1 MHLCHRAN
9 LNVHKDNEIS
19 SIPSCWFRASGQR
32 RMTPCWDLL
41 LKRKALELVSRWA
54 HSSPGEACHN
64 ILLSH
69 PICPW
74 SIDQS
79 AYLGNC
85 TQVRCNRLRHPET
98 WLMVNHADHSTGTLN
113 WILPPAW
120 NIGARQRW
128 TSSGSP
134 PHANSY
140 VWVFILLVVVW
151 GINTVMFGLVDLQ
164 GYWKCTCPVFMHLTL
179 CACSWEIR
187 CFWPTHG
194 GS

>member
-1 MHLCHRAN
+1 MLR
-9 LNVHKDNEIS
+9 L
-19 SIPSCWFRASGQR
+19 
-32 RMTPCWDLL
+32 LL

-151 GINTVMFGLVDLQ
+151 GINTSRVLKMHMSSVHAHDFVCMFLGD
-164 GYWKCTCPVFMHLTL
+164 KMFLTNTWRKL
-179 CACSWEIR
+179 NFEEN
-187 CFWPTHG
+187 T
-194 GS
+194 